1 MHGTAKGR
9 PGLIEQYLPRYTFS
23 HRYTTVVQCGD
34 IGRVYR
40 IARDVDLSRSRVIPL
55 LFRLRGLPHEQ
66 WRARAFCAAMRWTE
80 LAQTPPTEFLIA
92 YWRGG
97 PDNRIRRI
105 DNVRQFCDVLPGATQ
120 KVGFTFRFRQ
130 LDAQRVEVD
139 TETRVLCI
147 GARSRFVFLCY
158 WMVIKPFSGLVR
170 KEILRLIRREA
181 ESAAGAD
188 PGAAA

>member
-1 MHGTAKGR
+1 MQRKTSGR
-9 PGLIEQYLPRYTFS
+9 TGLLEQYLPRYTFA

-34 IGRVYR
+34 IGRVYA
-40 IARDVDLSRSRVIPL
+40 IARDVDLSQSRVIPL
-55 LFRLRGLPHEQ
+55 LFRLRGLPYQH
-66 WRARAFCAAMRWTE
+66 WRARAFCAAMHWTE
-80 LAQTPPTEFLIA
+80 LAQTPPSEFLIA

-97 PDNRIRRI
+97 AGNRIRRI
-105 DNVRQFCDVLPGATQ
+105 DHPGQFCSALPGATQ

-130 LDAQRVEVD
+130 LDARRVEVD

-147 GARSRFVFLCY
+147 GVRARLAFLCY

-170 KEILRLIRREA
+170 KEILRLIKREA
-181 ESAAGAD
+181 EAH

>member
-1 MHGTAKGR
+1 MQRTTSGR
-9 PGLIEQYLPRYTFS
+9 PGLIDQYLPRYTFS
-23 HRYTTVVQCGD
+23 HRYTTVVRCGD
-34 IGRVYR
+34 IGRVYD

-55 LFRLRGLPHEQ
+55 LFRLRGLPHGQ

-97 PDNRIRRI
+97 PDNRNRRI
-105 DNVRQFCDVLPGATQ
+105 DNVRQFCDALPGATQ

-130 LDAQRVEVD
+130 LDARRVEVD

-147 GARSRFVFLCY
+147 GARSRFAFFCY
-158 WMVIKPFSGLVR
+158 WVLIKPFSGLVR
-170 KEILRLIRREA
+170 REILRLIKREA
-181 ESAAGAD
+181 ETG
-188 PGAAA
+188 PGAAP